1 MRAIGVVPGQPES
14 AGVLEVEDPPLS
26 DGQVLV
32 RGILVGICGTDAE
45 IVHQGYGHVPEGASH
60 LVIGHE
66 SLGQVVE
73 APEGSGLRPG
83 DMVVGM
89 VRRPDPVPCPSCA
102 AGDWDMCSN
111 GGYVERGIKDAPGYG
126 SQWWRIDP
134 AYAVKVDP
142 ALGRLGVL
150 LETTSVVAKAW
161 EQVDRIGTRSRV
173 APQVALVTGAG
184 PVGLLA
190 ALLARQRGLDTW
202 VLDVVTDGPKPEL
215 VAELGATYSSAPASE
230 LPVQPDVVVECTG
243 LGSVLSAVFAQ
254 AAPNAVLA
262 LAGVSHHSKLVE
274 GDLDAVN
281 RRLVLGNQVVFGTV
295 NAGRRH
301 FEQAGHALG
310 VADPAWLGRLL
321 TRQVDMARWPESL
334 VKTADDIKVTVSLD

>member
-1 MRAIGVVPGQPES
+1 MQAIGVVPGDPES
-14 AGVLEVEDPPLS
+14 AGVFEVEDPPS
-26 DGQVLV
+26 GDGPVLV
-32 RGILVGICGTDAE
+32 RGLLVGICGTDAE
-45 IVHQGYGHVPEGASH
+45 IVHQGYGSLPDGVVR

-73 APEGSGLRPG
+73 APVDCGLAPG
-83 DMVVGM
+83 DLVVGM
-89 VRRPDPVPCPSCA
+89 VRRPDPLPCPSCA

-126 SQWWRIDP
+126 SRWWRIDP
-134 AYAVKVDP
+134 AFAVKVAP

-150 LETTSVVAKAW
+150 LETTSVVSKAW
-161 EQVDRIGTRSRV
+161 EQVDRIGARSRV
-173 APQVALVTGAG
+173 APQVAVVTGAG

-190 ALLARQRGLDTW
+190 ALLARQRGLETW
-202 VLDVVTDGPKPEL
+202 VLDVVTGGPKPEL

-230 LPVQPDVVVECTG
+230 LPVQPDVVIECTG
-243 LGSVLSAVFAQ
+243 LGSVLAAVFAR

-301 FEQAGHALG
+301 FEQAGQALG
-310 VADPAWLGRLL
+310 AADPAWLGRLL
-321 TRQVDMARWPESL
+321 TRQVEMARWPEAL